1 MSGFGLWLLGGALF
15 GLGIGLL
22 LFLGLPGQAADDI
35 PAPQPAAL
43 GSGAVVGAVAPD
55 FSLQSVDGVEASL
68 SDYRGEVVLLNFWA
82 TWCAPCRLEMPAFQQ
97 RYRELAPEG
106 LQVLAVNFDES
117 EEEVR
122 AFQQELDLSFPLL
135 LDPGGMVQRIYR
147 VLGYPTTYLVDRDG
161 VIQAIHVGI
170 MSEAQLDGYLL
181 QMGMEA

>member
-1 MSGFGLWLLGGALF
+1 M
-15 GLGIGLL
+15 
-22 LFLGLPGQAADDI
+22 
-35 PAPQPAAL
+35 
-43 GSGAVVGAVAPD
+43 
-55 FSLQSVDGVEASL
+55 
-68 SDYRGEVVLLNFWA
+68 LLNFWA

-181 QMGMEA
+181 QLGMEA